1 LVAYLVSEET
11 RLTRSALQDY
21 LRSYLPDY
29 MVPAAFVRLESLPLK
44 ASGKVDRSLLPAPT
58 STNTIDDDVYIAPR
72 TPVERRVVSILAELL
87 GLEKVGVNDNFF
99 FLGGHSL
106 LGTQL
111 IARARDSFSVELPLR
126 TVFDR
131 PTAAEL
137 SAEIERM
144 IRTDSISA
152 D

>member
-1 LVAYLVSEET
+1 V
-11 RLTRSALQDY
+11 
-21 LRSYLPDY
+21 
-29 MVPAAFVRLESLPLK
+29 
-44 ASGKVDRSLLPAPT
+44 
-58 STNTIDDDVYIAPR
+58 
-72 TPVERRVVSILAELL
+72 VERRVVSILAELL
-87 GLEKVGVNDNFF
+87 GIEKVGVNDNFF

-111 IARARDSFSVELPLR
+111 IARARDSFRVELPLR

-144 IRTDSISA
+144 LGTQGIRA

>member
-1 LVAYLVSEET
+1 VVSSESS
-11 RLTRSALQDY
+11 LTRSALQEY

-29 MVPAAFVRLESLPLK
+29 MVPVVFVRVEALPLN
-44 ASGKVDRSLLPAPT
+44 SNGKIDRAALPVPSA
-58 STNTIDDDVYIAPR
+58 TNTIEDDVYAAPR
-72 TPVERRVVSILAELL
+72 TAVEKRVVSILAELL
-87 GLEKVGVNDNFF
+87 AVDRVGVNDNFF

-144 IRTDSISA
+144 LQTNGLNGD
-152 D
+152 

>member
-1 LVAYLVSEET
+1 MSILVT
-11 RLTRSALQDY
+11 G
-21 LRSYLPDY
+21 
-29 MVPAAFVRLESLPLK
+29 
-44 ASGKVDRSLLPAPT
+44 ASGYV
-58 STNTIDDDVYIAPR
+58 
-72 TPVERRVVSILAELL
+72 
-87 GLEKVGVNDNFF
+87 
-99 FLGGHSL
+99 
-106 LGTQL
+106 GTQL

-144 IRTDSISA
+144 LRKDAISA